1 MKSLEYSRRAGSEL
15 RHCCIVGNVAFA
27 LFLSLPA
34 KACVT
39 KELLSLWFFEFCPI
53 VLGVCM
59 MVLLFF
65 FFFGIHPPRV
75 RRGICPQK
83 QQNKHIHQ
91 GKASHDCCM
100 PLQSVDTAACSFSRR
115 SGGLLPL
122 KAHPLEVRGSRCA
135 RHVHTHC
142 HPYPTVTLQRLH

>member
-15 RHCCIVGNVAFA
+15 RHCCIVGNGAFA
-27 LFLSLPA
+27 LFLPLPA

-39 KELLSLWFFEFCPI
+39 EELLSLWFFEFCPI

-59 MVLLFF
+59 VVL
-65 FFFGIHPPRV
+65 
-75 RRGICPQK
+75 RRGISPQK

-91 GKASHDCCM
+91 GKASHDCRM

-122 KAHPLEVRGSRCA
+122 KAHPLEVGGSRCA
-135 RHVHTHC
+135 RHVHTPC